1 MTFFYDL
8 NKKLDGIRATP
19 ELTHTQL
26 NERNMS
32 RAAKGWAKFGDGM
45 TELSQ
50 AAKKGASEEKM
61 DAIRKKHDKYNEAV
75 EEGAYQG
82 GPDKSQIPAVNR
94 PGNKLTTADLE
105 KERTQSPTS
114 AEGMRALQDKL
125 SKINPL
131 DEIGDT
137 PAGLEK
143 VKAYRAA
150 VGRQYHKTGEYDTR
164 LSDTDRKPNPFHAK
178 DAENMPNAANQ
189 RYNRQTGA
197 ARAKKIELARAQ
209 GLPAEFQ
216 TKDGYVEEGDMEEG
230 NAFGGAVAKAK
241 ADGIQ
246 PGEKINVGG
255 KEYPVK
261 EAAKY
266 RDAKYKDKL
275 YTQEPRDYDQ
285 YDYGDDDY
293 YNPKP
298 ADYPGEK
305 RKIGG
310 GEFDHN
316 DPLQKGQGIGRSGI
330 KNNILD
336 RGPRKGLPSRDQITS
351 LKGSIKSAKG
361 THSRP
366 NLPEAAGAVDFD
378 KVLDAI
384 AALYGDDM
392 WENDAMQDLAND
404 LAQAGPTDREL
415 DFIIANGRLPKR
427 LANTQFSAG
436 DNVQF
441 GEASSP
447 MTAKQKSFAKL
458 APPADKITFAD
469 KIAGAKQEVDEMLGD
484 VAAEAMKTALRG
496 RQNNTE
502 KVDEVEGKVY
512 RHKGTYGQSYDPSDD
527 EETKAN
533 VRKKKDAAG
542 PAKRGR
548 PEQNTKFDFSAFKK
562 PVVAK
567 GTGSG
572 RVHKLSDKEPGQKV
586 KEGSADGQ
594 AQQIYNELADL
605 RAAAKQA
612 QRGGQFPQGF
622 ASRLESVL
630 YAAMTLIKNQQPG
643 NAQVQEEELDEKA
656 SSKKQQKFMGMV
668 HAAQKGEKPASEKV
682 AKTAKSMGKKDAED
696 FASTKHKGL
705 PEKKKPEGKKKEE
718 SVEENTVAGS
728 VAPAAGGA
736 AKGKGGMSF
745 GKGVYEGAIA
755 ESFNRK
761 LDSMLNE
768 GMSVNMS
775 ADQDGKKSLTVT
787 ATDDDAVKLSQ
798 LLNLAGIGG
807 QSDSYGAVCASCG
820 SADCSCD
827 HIDEDLANSAHN
839 TVYNADALQ
848 YSGGLDGPK
857 TDQSTL
863 GTVINQDPRR
873 TIGSVAEGVENRLW
887 ELYQRYE
894 RK

>member
-19 ELTHTQL
+19 ELTHGQL
-26 NERNMS
+26 N
-32 RAAKGWAKFGDGM
+32 
-45 TELSQ
+45 
-50 AAKKGASEEKM
+50 
-61 DAIRKKHDKYNEAV
+61 
-75 EEGAYQG
+75 EGAYQG

-125 SKINPL
+125 SKIHPM
-131 DEIGDT
+131 DE
-137 PAGLEK
+137 A
-143 VKAYRAA
+143 
-150 VGRQYHKTGEYDTR
+150 
-164 LSDTDRKPNPFHAK
+164 
-178 DAENMPNAANQ
+178 
-189 RYNRQTGA
+189 
-197 ARAKKIELARAQ
+197 
-209 GLPAEFQ
+209 
-216 TKDGYVEEGDMEEG
+216 DMEEG
-230 NAFGGAVAKAK
+230 NRFSKAVVDAK

-261 EAAKY
+261 EAAKW
-266 RDAKYKDKL
+266 RDPKFKDKL

-305 RKIGG
+305 NLKGG
-310 GEFDHN
+310 SEFDHN
-316 DPLQKGQGIGRSGI
+316 DPLQKGQGIGRSDI

-351 LKGSIKSAKG
+351 LKGSIKSARG
-361 THSRP
+361 THAEP
-366 NLPEAAGAVDFD
+366 NLPEAGA
-378 KVLDAI
+378 
-384 AALYGDDM
+384 
-392 WENDAMQDLAND
+392 
-404 LAQAGPTDREL
+404 
-415 DFIIANGRLPKR
+415 
-427 LANTQFSAG
+427 
-436 DNVQF
+436 
-441 GEASSP
+441 P
-447 MTAKQKSFAKL
+447 MTAKQKSFAAL
-458 APPADKITFAD
+458 AEPKDKITFAD

-533 VRKKKDAAG
+533 VKKKKDAAG

-567 GTGSG
+567 STGSG
-572 RVHKLSDKEPGQKV
+572 RVHKLSDKEPGEKV
-586 KEGSADGQ
+586 KEGEVSTGNL
-594 AQQIYNELADL
+594 QQMHQLVSGLKMYIQDEEGRAMLKELA
-605 RAAAKQA
+605 
-612 QRGGQFPQGF
+612 G
-622 ASRLESVL
+622 
-630 YAAMTLIKNQQPG
+630 LIKHYVSQGSEQ
-643 NAQVQEEELDEKA
+643 ELDEKA
-656 SSKKQQKFMGMV
+656 VSKKQQKFMGMV
-668 HAAQKGEKPASEKV
+668 HAAQKGEKPASKEVGKV
-682 AKTAKSMGKKDAED
+682 AKSMGKKDAED
-696 FASTKHKGL
+696 FAATKHKGL
-705 PEKKKPEGKKKEE
+705 PEKAKAKKEGLE
-718 SVEENTVAGS
+718 KHSDAELKAASGKDREADKKSGVPAQFKTSQVKDELRKRSKKEVEENTVAGS

-736 AKGKGGMSF
+736 AKGKGGMTF

-755 ESFNRK
+755 ESFRSK
-761 LDSMLNE
+761 LDTVLNE

-807 QSDSYGAVCASCG
+807 QSDSYGAVCPSCG
-820 SADCSCD
+820 SADCGCD
-827 HIDEDLANSAHN
+827 HIDEELANSADN
-839 TVYNADALQ
+839 TVYNGDPFQ
-848 YSGGLDGPK
+848 YSDGLNGPK

-873 TIGSVAEGVENRLW
+873 TIGSVAEGVESRLW

>member
-26 NERNMS
+26 NERDMS
-32 RAAKGWAKFGDGM
+32 RAAKGYEKYGKEGMEALAKAGREGKDL
-45 TELSQ
+45 EPV
-50 AAKKGASEEKM
+50 
-61 DAIRKKHDKYNEAV
+61 RKKYDKYDDTV

-125 SKINPL
+125 SKINPM
-131 DEIGDT
+131 DET
-137 PAGLEK
+137 
-143 VKAYRAA
+143 
-150 VGRQYHKTGEYDTR
+150 
-164 LSDTDRKPNPFHAK
+164 
-178 DAENMPNAANQ
+178 
-189 RYNRQTGA
+189 
-197 ARAKKIELARAQ
+197 
-209 GLPAEFQ
+209 
-216 TKDGYVEEGDMEEG
+216 DMEEG
-230 NAFGGAVAKAK
+230 NAFSKAVVDAKK
-241 ADGIQ
+241 DGIQ

-351 LKGSIKSAKG
+351 LKGSIKSARG
-361 THSRP
+361 THAEP
-366 NLPEAAGAVDFD
+366 NLPEAGLPMVKGPDGKMLPKFAVDGSGP
-378 KVLDAI
+378 
-384 AALYGDDM
+384 GD
-392 WENDAMQDLAND
+392 L
-404 LAQAGPTDREL
+404 
-415 DFIIANGRLPKR
+415 K
-427 LANTQFSAG
+427 
-436 DNVQF
+436 
-441 GEASSP
+441 
-447 MTAKQKSFAKL
+447 KS
-458 APPADKITFAD
+458 FAD
-469 KIAGAKQEVDEMLGD
+469 KIDSAKQEVDEMLGD

-533 VRKKKDAAG
+533 VKKKKAAAG

-572 RVHKLSDKEPGQKV
+572 RVHKLSDKEPGEKV

>member
-61 DAIRKKHDKYNEAV
+61 DAIRKKHDKYDDTV

-94 PGNKLTTADLE
+94 PGNKMSLQDLE

-125 SKINPL
+125 SKINPM
-131 DEIGDT
+131 DEVGDT
-137 PAGLEK
+137 PAGL
-143 VKAYRAA
+143 AA
-150 VGRQYHKTGEYDTR
+150 VQKVGQRAQRGIDDAATGYSGSELANPDKTY
-164 LSDTDRKPNPFHAK
+164 
-178 DAENMPNAANQ
+178 
-189 RYNRQTGA
+189 A
-197 ARAKKIELARAQ
+197 ARDRANSIA
-209 GLPAEFQ
+209 GR
-216 TKDGYVEEGDMEEG
+216 EGIRANDKNPTRVFGGPNHGNRMEEG
-230 NAFGGAVAKAK
+230 LPM
-241 ADGIQ
+241 D
-246 PGEKINVGG
+246 
-255 KEYPVK
+255 

-266 RDAKYKDKL
+266 RDPKYKDKL
-275 YTQEPRDYDQ
+275 YTQEPRDAD
-285 YDYGDDDY
+285 DYGNDDDY

-298 ADYPGEK
+298 DDYPGAK

-361 THSRP
+361 THARP
-366 NLPEAAGAVDFD
+366 NLPEA
-378 KVLDAI
+378 DA
-384 AALYGDDM
+384 
-392 WENDAMQDLAND
+392 
-404 LAQAGPTDREL
+404 
-415 DFIIANGRLPKR
+415 
-427 LANTQFSAG
+427 
-436 DNVQF
+436 
-441 GEASSP
+441 P
-447 MTAKQKSFAKL
+447 MTAKQKSFAAL
-458 APPADKITFAD
+458 AEPKDKITFAD

-533 VRKKKDAAG
+533 VKKKKAAAG

-668 HAAQKGEKPASEKV
+668 HAAQKGEKPTSEKV
-682 AKTAKSMGKKDAED
+682 AKTAKTMKKSDAED

-820 SADCSCD
+820 SANCSCD

>member
-8 NKKLDGIRATP
+8 NKKLDDIRATP
-19 ELTHTQL
+19 ELTHGQL
-26 NERNMS
+26 N
-32 RAAKGWAKFGDGM
+32 
-45 TELSQ
+45 
-50 AAKKGASEEKM
+50 
-61 DAIRKKHDKYNEAV
+61 
-75 EEGAYQG
+75 EGAYQG
-82 GPDKSQIPAVNR
+82 GPDKSQIPAAQRKSKDSIPFYKDSSNNPAVVAQGSNW
-94 PGNKLTTADLE
+94 KMTTKDLE

-114 AEGMRALQDKL
+114 AEGMRALQDRL
-125 SKINPL
+125 SKINPI
-131 DEIGDT
+131 DE
-137 PAGLEK
+137 A
-143 VKAYRAA
+143 
-150 VGRQYHKTGEYDTR
+150 
-164 LSDTDRKPNPFHAK
+164 
-178 DAENMPNAANQ
+178 
-189 RYNRQTGA
+189 
-197 ARAKKIELARAQ
+197 
-209 GLPAEFQ
+209 
-216 TKDGYVEEGDMEEG
+216 DMEEG
-230 NAFGGAVAKAK
+230 NRFIKTVVDAK

-261 EAAKY
+261 EAAKW
-266 RDAKYKDKL
+266 RNPKFKDKL

-305 RKIGG
+305 NLKGG
-310 GEFDHN
+310 SEFDHN

-351 LKGSIKSAKG
+351 LKGSIKSARG
-361 THSRP
+361 THAEP
-366 NLPEAAGAVDFD
+366 NLPEAGA
-378 KVLDAI
+378 
-384 AALYGDDM
+384 
-392 WENDAMQDLAND
+392 
-404 LAQAGPTDREL
+404 
-415 DFIIANGRLPKR
+415 
-427 LANTQFSAG
+427 
-436 DNVQF
+436 
-441 GEASSP
+441 P
-447 MTAKQKSFAKL
+447 MTAKQKSFAAL
-458 APPADKITFAD
+458 AEPKDKITFAD

-527 EETKAN
+527 EETKAKVKN
-533 VRKKKDAAG
+533 RKAAAG

-567 GTGSG
+567 GTGTG

-622 ASRLESVL
+622 ASRLETVL

-643 NAQVQEEELDEKA
+643 NAQVSEDDLEEKA

-668 HAAQKGEKPASEKV
+668 HAAQQGKKPASKEV
-682 AKTAKSMGKKDAED
+682 AKVAKSMGKKDAED
-696 FASTKHKGL
+696 FAATQHKGL
-705 PEKKKPEGKKKEE
+705 PEKKVGEGSHYGNENLADKRASRSGERTVVDQDGKGGTKTTTTKIPAKKQPEDKKKEE

-728 VAPAAGGA
+728 VAPAEGGA
-736 AKGKGGMSF
+736 AKGKGGMTF

-755 ESFNRK
+755 ESFRSK
-761 LDSMLNE
+761 LDTVLNE

-807 QSDSYGAVCASCG
+807 QSDSYGAVCPGCG
-820 SADCSCD
+820 SADCGCD
-827 HIDEDLANSAHN
+827 HIDEELANSADN
-839 TVYNADALQ
+839 TVYNGDPFQ
-848 YSGGLDGPK
+848 YSDGLNGPK

-873 TIGSVAEGVENRLW
+873 TIGSVAEGVESRLW

>member
-61 DAIRKKHDKYNEAV
+61 DAIRKKHDKYDDTV

-94 PGNKLTTADLE
+94 PGNKMSLQDLE

-125 SKINPL
+125 SKINPM
-131 DEIGDT
+131 DEVGDT
-137 PAGLEK
+137 PAGL
-143 VKAYRAA
+143 AA
-150 VGRQYHKTGEYDTR
+150 VQKVGQRAQRGIDDAATGYSGSELANPDKTY
-164 LSDTDRKPNPFHAK
+164 
-178 DAENMPNAANQ
+178 
-189 RYNRQTGA
+189 A
-197 ARAKKIELARAQ
+197 ARDRANSIA
-209 GLPAEFQ
+209 GR
-216 TKDGYVEEGDMEEG
+216 EGIRANDKNPTRVFGGPNHGNRMEEG
-230 NAFGGAVAKAK
+230 LPM
-241 ADGIQ
+241 D
-246 PGEKINVGG
+246 
-255 KEYPVK
+255 

-266 RDAKYKDKL
+266 RDPKYKDKL
-275 YTQEPRDYDQ
+275 YTQEPRDAD
-285 YDYGDDDY
+285 DYGNDDDY

-298 ADYPGEK
+298 DDYPGAK

-351 LKGSIKSAKG
+351 LKGRIKSAKG
-361 THSRP
+361 THARP
-366 NLPEAAGAVDFD
+366 NLPEA
-378 KVLDAI
+378 DA
-384 AALYGDDM
+384 
-392 WENDAMQDLAND
+392 
-404 LAQAGPTDREL
+404 
-415 DFIIANGRLPKR
+415 
-427 LANTQFSAG
+427 
-436 DNVQF
+436 
-441 GEASSP
+441 P
-447 MTAKQKSFAKL
+447 MTAKQKSFAAL
-458 APPADKITFAD
+458 AEPKDKITFAD

-533 VRKKKDAAG
+533 VKKKKAAAG

-668 HAAQKGEKPASEKV
+668 HAAQKGEKPTSEKV
-682 AKTAKSMGKKDAED
+682 AKTAKTMKKSDAED

-820 SADCSCD
+820 SANCSCD